1 MLHRPLVAVIA
12 ALTLLASGCA
22 VHQPLG
28 SFSEAELTPQ
38 TRAGADIAAFP
49 QPKGK
54 IPVAIYSFKDQTGQY
69 KASPGSSF
77 STAVTQG
84 ATAILIKALKD
95 SGWFLP
101 VERENLQDILTE
113 RKIARALEQP
123 TATPAPPLRNL
134 TPLTAANLIIEG
146 SIIGY
151 DENVKTGGIGAKYFG
166 ISLSQQYRVD
176 QVSVNLRAVDI
187 NTGQILE
194 SVSTSKTVYSILLD
208 GGVYRF
214 ISFKRLLQAEVG
226 VTATEPA
233 AIAVEEAIR
242 TALAHL
248 IVQGIG
254 NRLWTVMNPADLDAP
269 ILKEYMDSYT
279 KSLAPVAGES
289 AAPVTGLQESPAAPV
304 PAEPAAPVEV
314 VPAVPPAAA
323 APAPAVAADVLK
335 GPDETLL
342 ARYTKAKAEVD
353 AACTRSTAC
362 SDCKKTPVQGSEACN
377 TCWNRVKRCRATRA
391 ELQLV
396 EQLMAASK
404 AP

>member
-1 MLHRPLVAVIA
+1 M
-12 ALTLLASGCA
+12 
-22 VHQPLG
+22 
-28 SFSEAELTPQ
+28 
-38 TRAGADIAAFP
+38 
-49 QPKGK
+49 
-54 IPVAIYSFKDQTGQY
+54 
-69 KASPGSSF
+69 
-77 STAVTQG
+77 
-84 ATAILIKALKD
+84 
-95 SGWFLP
+95 P

-123 TATPAPPLRNL
+123 ATTPAPPLRNL

-226 VTATEPA
+226 ITATEPS

-279 KSLAPVAGES
+279 KSLAPKAGEG
-289 AAPVTGLQESPAAPV
+289 AAPVTGLQESPVAPV
-304 PAEPAAPVEV
+304 PAEPVPPVEV
-314 VPAVPPAAA
+314 VPAVTETPPPAAA
-323 APAPAVAADVLK
+323 TPPAAAADVLK

-342 ARYTKAKAEVD
+342 TRYTKAKADVD

-362 SDCKKTPVQGSEACN
+362 SDCRKTPVEGSEACN